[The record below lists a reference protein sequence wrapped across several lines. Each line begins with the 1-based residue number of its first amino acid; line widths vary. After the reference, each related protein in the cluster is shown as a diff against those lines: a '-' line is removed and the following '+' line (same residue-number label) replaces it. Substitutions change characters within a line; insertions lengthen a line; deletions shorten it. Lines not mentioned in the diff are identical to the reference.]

1 MANAFSGGLRGSLLA
16 TAAVVLLGSVG
27 ATCGVAVRSVSSDEG
42 AREPCKGA
50 AAAAAAS
57 DARSSAAPAPATERA
72 R

>member
-42 AREPCKGA
+42 AREPGRGA
-50 AAAAAAS
+50 AAAGAVP
-57 DARSSAAPAPATERA
+57 DAGSSAAPAPATERA